1 MKHVMIDL
9 ETMGI
14 TPQAPIVSIGA
25 ILFDPNLNKLGN
37 KKNNETFYEEL
48 DYSEQDRKP
57 CQSTVDWWNTQ
68 STVDW
73 WNTQSEAAKNALGGL
88 EDLPDV
94 LIKLAKFIPKNAKV
108 WGNGSTFDIAMLE
121 DAYRQYDMEIP
132 WAFWNVRDCR
142 TVVDMFET
150 QRGGLGQN
158 RKANNHNALDDAT
171 NQAKY
176 IIKMWRKLVFGK

>member
-1 MKHVMIDL
+1 MEHVMIDL
-9 ETMGI
+9 ETMGV

-48 DYSEQDRKP
+48 DYSEQDREP
-57 CQSTVDWWNTQ
+57 CQ

-73 WNTQSEAAKNALGGL
+73 WNTQSEAARNALGGL

-94 LIKLAKFIPKNAKV
+94 LIELAKFIPKNAKV
-108 WGNGSTFDIAMLE
+108 WGNGSTFDISMLE
-121 DAYRQYDMEIP
+121 DAYRQYNMEIP

-150 QRGGLGQN
+150 NRGGFGES
-158 RKANNHNALDDAT
+158 RRGNNHNALDDAT

-176 IIKMWRKLVFGK
+176 IIKMWRKLVYGK